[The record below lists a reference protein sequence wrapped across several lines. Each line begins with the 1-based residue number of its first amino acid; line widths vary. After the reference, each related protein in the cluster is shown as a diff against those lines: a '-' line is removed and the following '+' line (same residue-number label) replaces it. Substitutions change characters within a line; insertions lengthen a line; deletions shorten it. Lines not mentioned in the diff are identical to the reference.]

1 MTIVSEEARRH
12 SGMSGTLATKRDL
25 SPTVRQTADALGALQ
40 SQTLSLHVRSSL
52 GGGVGAKYLRG
63 LGEVLGVRLVTKAFQ
78 LSPDLRGAFR
88 RGFCIIV
95 TRI

>member
-1 MTIVSEEARRH
+1 M
-12 SGMSGTLATKRDL
+12 
-25 SPTVRQTADALGALQ
+25 RQTADDLGAIQ
-40 SQTLSLHVRSSL
+40 SQTLPLRVRSSL
-52 GGGVGAKYLRG
+52 GGGVGAKYLRD

-88 RGFCIIV
+88 RGFYIIV

>member
-1 MTIVSEEARRH
+1 MGSIPDGEANSRR
-12 SGMSGTLATKRDL
+12 SWRTPD
-25 SPTVRQTADALGALQ
+25 
-40 SQTLSLHVRSSL
+40 SLVHVRSSL

-88 RGFCIIV
+88 RGFYIIV